1 MSKYLPFLTELE
13 RRLEPLRNRLAAHPL
28 YSSIRSLDAL
38 HLFME
43 SHVFAVWDF
52 MSLLKTLQRGLTSVT
67 VPWLPSANAEARR
80 LINEIVL
87 GEESDLYDGRAVSHF
102 ELYLEAMQASGAD
115 ARSIRRLLEAL
126 RGGADVE
133 DALTMAAA
141 PDAAR
146 SFVNHTFFCID
157 QKQLHKVAAAFTF
170 GREDL
175 IPDMFRGFVRDLDR
189 AMAGKLDMFVWYLER
204 HIEVDGEEHGPMA
217 LRMVASLCGE
227 DPKRWQEATETAEA
241 ALQARLDL
249 WDGILASIVESS
261 SDELEKALGFSSL
274 TPK

>member
-1 MSKYLPFLTELE
+1 
-13 RRLEPLRNRLAAHPL
+13 
-28 YSSIRSLDAL
+28 
-38 HLFME
+38 
-43 SHVFAVWDF
+43 
-52 MSLLKTLQRGLTSVT
+52 
-67 VPWLPSANAEARR
+67 
-80 LINEIVL
+80 
-87 GEESDLYDGRAVSHF
+87 
-102 ELYLEAMQASGAD
+102 
-115 ARSIRRLLEAL
+115 LLEAL

-133 DALTMAAA
+133 DALTMADA

-146 SFVNHTFFCID
+146 NFVHHTFSCIE

-227 DPKRWQEATETAEA
+227 EPKRWQEAAEA
-241 ALQARLDL
+241 AESALQARLDL
-249 WDGILASIVESS
+249 WDGILQSILESS
-261 SDELEKALGFSSL
+261 AEELEKSLGFSSL